1 MWSFFLEKS
10 YDANSV
16 TVCGFLQTSDL
27 GRKANLTLNK
37 CLSWEKNFLQVKTQA
52 RQFLKDEQWSIKS
65 NGYKF

>member
-37 CLSWEKNFLQVKTQA
+37 CLSWEKNFLQVKT
-52 RQFLKDEQWSIKS
+52 
-65 NGYKF
+65 